1 MRSQRF
7 GIEIEMTGLSR
18 ATAAK
23 VLAGYWNTEA
33 TYVGGTYDSYVVRDD
48 EGRQWKLVSD
58 ASIRCQNRDGSS
70 ASKRNSVE
78 FVSPI
83 CRYEDIPKIQE
94 MIRLLKNNGA
104 RVNDSCGIHV
114 HVDAS
119 SHTAQTLKNV
129 VNIMASKEDILYKAL
144 KVQVDRE
151 RYCKKADLRFLDAIN
166 NHRPRTLSEI
176 EQMWY
181 NGASRRYQHYDDS
194 RYRALNLHSVFS
206 KGTIEF
212 RLFNSTLHA
221 GEVKSYIQLCLAISH
236 QGLVQK
242 SASRARTQSENEK
255 YTFRTWLLRLGMIGD
270 EFKTA
275 RLHLLKNLEGNI
287 AWKDPAQ
294 AEEQKKRLA
303 ALHDAHGVSPEA
315 PTDLENQSGNESEDE
330 GETEGGF
337 AISM

>member
-83 CRYEDIPKIQE
+83 CKYEDIPKIQE

-119 SHTAQTLKNV
+119 PHTPQTLKNV
-129 VNIMASKEDILYKAL
+129 VNIMASKEDMLYKAL

-181 NGASRRYQHYDDS
+181 NGASRRYQHYDDT

-242 SASRARTQSENEK
+242 SASRSRTQSDNEK

-303 ALHDAHGVSPEA
+303 ALHDVQGVSPEA
-315 PTDLENQSGNESEDE
+315 PNEPQTQSGNESEDE
-330 GETEGGF
+330 GEIESGF

>member
-166 NHRPRTLSEI
+166 NHRPRTLAEI

-315 PTDLENQSGNESEDE
+315 PNEPQTQSGNESEDE
-330 GETEGGF
+330 GEIESGF